1 METTKTTSTHKTSV
15 MSIQPP
21 KGGEPGSAFR
31 SGTTAKS
38 MAAYHVV
45 IGG

>member
-1 METTKTTSTHKTSV
+1 MVTSIHA
-15 MSIQPP
+15 P
-21 KGGEPGSAFR
+21 KGGKPGSAFR

-38 MAAYHVV
+38 IAAYHVV